1 MAEGRLRFGL
11 WGCGMIARFHA
22 DALLRIENAVLVGV
36 ADVSASFAADFADQY
51 GIVAYAD
58 YEAMLADPNI
68 DAVCICTP
76 SGLHKENA
84 LQALRAGKHVVLEK
98 PMAFTAAE
106 AAELEKAAEESGCVL
121 TVVSQLRF
129 SKDICRVKALMEENA
144 FGTPV
149 LCDLYMKYWRDPAYY
164 AGSTWKGT
172 RRFDGGGALMNQGI
186 HGVDILLYL
195 AGNAKV
201 LYAKNRTHFHNI
213 EVEDVSVAM
222 LEFEN
227 GATGV
232 IEASTCANPGFER
245 RLEIIGTEGSVILVE
260 NRIEKLILGG
270 ETVISGSSEPI
281 PCTASDPAAM
291 GCELHVMQL
300 RNFVSAVQNGSR
312 LAVTAA
318 DGRRAVALIEEI
330 YSFSGE

>member
-11 WGCGMIARFHA
+11 LGCGMIARFHA

-121 TVVSQLRF
+121 TVVSQLRY

-144 FGTPV
+144 FGAPV

-164 AGSTWKGT
+164 AESPWKGT

-195 AGNAKV
+195 MGGAKV
-201 LYAKNRTHFHNI
+201 LCARNRTCFHDI
-213 EVEDVSVAM
+213 EVEDASVSM

-227 GATGV
+227 GAMGV
-232 IEASTCANPGFER
+232 IEATTCACPGFAR
-245 RLEIIGTEGSVILVE
+245 RLEITGTEGSVVLVE
-260 NRIEKLILGG
+260 NRIEKLLLGG
-270 ETVISGSSEPI
+270 KTVVDGTSEKRPD
-281 PCTASDPAAM
+281 TAADPAAM
-291 GCELHVMQL
+291 DCCFHRAQL
-300 RNFVSAVQNGSR
+300 ANFVAAVLGDEP

-318 DGRRAVALIEEI
+318 DGSRAVALIEEI
-330 YSFSGE
+330 YRFPGE